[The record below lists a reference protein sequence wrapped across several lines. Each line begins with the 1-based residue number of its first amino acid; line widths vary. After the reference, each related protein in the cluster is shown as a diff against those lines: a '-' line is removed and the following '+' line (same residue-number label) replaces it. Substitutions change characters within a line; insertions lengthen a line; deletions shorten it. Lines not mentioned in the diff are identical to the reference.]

1 MWEAQN
7 RLGSQQAP
15 VFADMAGT
23 NFHSTTPARLNFMTI
38 NIANLERAEYG
49 WGDWHDKPLRWVVSG
64 PGLAAPKRKLIQ
76 E

>member
-1 MWEAQN
+1 
-7 RLGSQQAP
+7 
-15 VFADMAGT
+15 
-23 NFHSTTPARLNFMTI
+23 MTI